1 MTNKTLSLVVLLMIT
16 STFSFSMMST
26 YAADISA
33 EDIQA
38 SQRQALESI
47 EKAKN
52 IAAQAE
58 LKQDASKYR
67 IEIPTSPVDQITIK
81 AQKAANQTSAT
92 STATAVGVISQCE
105 LVTYNIEI
113 QVTKFNEGKNPRIQK
128 YQIVSDKLTD
138 LIQRLKA
145 EKIDTKSLEATQ
157 TVLDSK
163 IKKYTSVQDN
173 YSSSITKTKTST
185 CTKPENEFKSSLQ
198 ESQNSLKTVK
208 ESGKDLQDYVQK
220 TVRPEV
226 QKIRDQ
232 IKK

>member
-16 STFSFSMMST
+16 STFSFSMMFP
-26 YAADISA
+26 YAADLSA

-52 IAAQAE
+52 IAAQTE

-67 IEIPTSPVDQITIK
+67 IEIPTSPVDQITNKTKQSVNSAIPTSK
-81 AQKAANQTSAT
+81 SAT
-92 STATAVGVISQCE
+92 IGVISQCE

-138 LIQRLKA
+138 LVQRLKA
-145 EKIDTKSLEATQ
+145 EKIDTKSLEAAQ
-157 TVLDSK
+157 IVLDTK
-163 IKKYTSVQDN
+163 IKKYASVQDN

-185 CTKPENEFKSSLQ
+185 CTKPENEFKSALQ
-198 ESQNSLKTVK
+198 ETQNSLKTVK

-220 TVRPEV
+220 TIRPEV

-232 IKK
+232 IKQ